1 MPVISLKSLL
11 EPDAAPSPA
20 PRIGIVIAHLGS
32 GGAEKAAVVL
42 ANGLTDRGY
51 FVDLLTWQAAGFHL
65 KDMSAKVARIDLS
78 AGRRPNSLQVIA
90 SLMRYMRQQ
99 RPAIIFPHLEKPS
112 LLVIAGGLL
121 TGYRK
126 IVPCI
131 QIDLFAYAA
140 IHPNL
145 RHRLRRWLLI
155 CFVAVLYRS
164 TPRVVAVSEGVAQTA
179 RRLLSPLGPSVQ
191 VIYNGLDYRGLAFKA
206 HQQVEEVWLLQ
217 KTVPVIVTCGRLTQ
231 QKAQDTLLRAFAEL
245 RRVMPVRL
253 VILGEGE
260 EHEALLAL
268 ARQLGVAADVLLPG
282 TVAEPI
288 AWFAKSDLFVL
299 PSRCEGQALVLIE
312 ALLAGVPIVSTD
324 CPSGPREVLAHGRF
338 GTLVPVDDIA
348 ALTEAMSH
356 VLKSAPDIDKGA
368 LTQHL
373 EKFTA
378 ERMVDGYLAAGSAC
392 CHESFKGA
400 GQPQVR

>member
-1 MPVISLKSLL
+1 
-11 EPDAAPSPA
+11 
-20 PRIGIVIAHLGS
+20 
-32 GGAEKAAVVL
+32 
-42 ANGLTDRGY
+42 
-51 FVDLLTWQAAGFHL
+51 LLTWQATGFFL
-65 KDMSAKVARIDLS
+65 KDMSPNVARIDLS
-78 AGRRPNSLQVIA
+78 VGQRPSTVRVIR
-90 SLMRYMRQQ
+90 SLMRYMWQQ

-126 IVPCI
+126 IVPSI
-131 QIDLFAYAA
+131 QIDLIAYAA
-140 IHPNL
+140 IHHNL

-155 CFVAVLYRS
+155 GLVAVLYRS

-179 RRLLSPLGPSVQ
+179 RRLLSPFGPSVQ
-191 VIYNGLDYRGLAFKA
+191 VIYNGLDYRGLVSKA
-206 HQQVEEVWLLQ
+206 QQQVEEAWLLQ

-245 RRVMPVRL
+245 RRAMPVRL

-268 ARQLGVAADVLLPG
+268 ASQLGVSADVLLPG

-324 CPSGPREVLAHGRF
+324 CPPGLAKSWR
-338 GTLVPVDDIA
+338 TD
-348 ALTEAMSH
+348 AL
-356 VLKSAPDIDKGA
+356 A
-368 LTQHL
+368 LLYQWTIS
-373 EKFTA
+373 
-378 ERMVDGYLAAGSAC
+378 R
-392 CHESFKGA
+392 
-400 GQPQVR
+400 R